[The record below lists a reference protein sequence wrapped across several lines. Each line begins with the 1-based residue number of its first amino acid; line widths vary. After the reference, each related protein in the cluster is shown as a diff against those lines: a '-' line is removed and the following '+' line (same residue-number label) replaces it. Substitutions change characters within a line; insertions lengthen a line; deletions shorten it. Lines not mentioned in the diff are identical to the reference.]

1 MPAPIISYE
10 RVVFN
15 TPPPYRTHGPEGGMS
30 SHEEFSDSA
39 DDHVAHKVELV
50 SFWGTM
56 KHTAAAITGACSC
69 PPSGGGGGGS
79 RRGWH

>member
-1 MPAPIISYE
+1 MPVPIISYN

-15 TPPPYRTHGPEGGMS
+15 TPPAHRTHGTQGGVV
-30 SHEEFSDSA
+30 
-39 DDHVAHKVELV
+39 DHVAHKVELV

-56 KHTAAAITGACSC
+56 KHTAAAIAWICSC
-69 PPSGGGGGGS
+69 PPSGGGGN